1 MNDYVSIFEGKINSI
16 HHHENGSVLQ
26 ALYTLKG
33 QEIMCIDS
41 IVQHVFF
48 YTGNF
53 LFVACYAFEKLL
65 KGCSVLMPLA
75 ASSVSEK

>member
-48 YTGNF
+48 TPAISF
-53 LFVACYAFEKLL
+53 LLL
-65 KGCSVLMPLA
+65 VTPL
-75 ASSVSEK
+75 KNY